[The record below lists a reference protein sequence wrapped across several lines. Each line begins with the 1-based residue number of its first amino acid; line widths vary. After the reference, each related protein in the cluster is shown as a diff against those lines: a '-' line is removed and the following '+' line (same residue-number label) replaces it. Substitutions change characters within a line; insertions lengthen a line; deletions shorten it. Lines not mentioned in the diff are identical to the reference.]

1 MALLPPQSRR
11 HLSETPGI
19 SGISFLNAAVATSNI
34 GGWCGYYCQHVNN
47 GASGD
52 PPGYDTDTGTCADPA
67 TPYAPSGQYTYNP
80 SQYEDPPECSPDDE
94 QMMLLTGVGQTT
106 SGISIDLRIT
116 NQSAYVPWNANQ
128 NGLNGDWAEINV
140 VGNEPVR
147 FEVCFIDHVR
157 NSPVVVASWKG

>member
-1 MALLPPQSRR
+1 
-11 HLSETPGI
+11 
-19 SGISFLNAAVATSNI
+19 
-34 GGWCGYYCQHVNN
+34 
-47 GASGD
+47 
-52 PPGYDTDTGTCADPA
+52 
-67 TPYAPSGQYTYNP
+67 
-80 SQYEDPPECSPDDE
+80 
-94 QMMLLTGVGQTT
+94 MMLLTGVGQIT

-116 NQSAYVPWNANQ
+116 NQSAYVPWSANQ